1 MSEHYFT
8 LLYFKNSFFKGK
20 NLQSNQA
27 KAGSAISSDRLGVRR
42 GGGGGE
48 NELWKL
54 EEG

>member
-8 LLYFKNSFFKGK
+8 LLYFTLKLFKGK

-27 KAGSAISSDRLGVRR
+27 KGGSAISSDRLGVRR
-42 GGGGGE
+42 GGG